1 MKLLYTFNKGVC
13 RGCGAT
19 LSLFHSAL
27 SVRSIYHGYVVNVG
41 EWTMSFI
48 SILSAEFHKI
58 KIVH

>member
-1 MKLLYTFNKGVC
+1 MKLLYTLTTEC
-13 RGCGAT
+13 AEDAEHT

-48 SILSAEFHKI
+48 PILSAEFHKI

>member
-1 MKLLYTFNKGVC
+1 MEC
-13 RGCGAT
+13 AEDAEHT

-48 SILSAEFHKI
+48 PILSAEFHKI